1 MIDKEPTLSVKNL
14 AKSFVGQH
22 GTVHALRDVSFEI
35 GQGQSLS
42 IVGESGCGK
51 TTAALCI
58 AGLQSLDS
66 GSVALSGKNFSA
78 APRAEQNHLRRDF
91 GMVFQNPLSALNP
104 RMRIWQSVAEPL
116 RVHQQKLSREIR
128 QQRAHAALEQVG
140 LGVQHFRAFPSEL
153 SGGQLQRVV
162 LARALILNPKL
173 VILDEPTSALDV
185 SIQAQVLNLLQ
196 ELRDTRGLSYLF
208 ITHNLA
214 LVEVLTDQVVVMYA
228 GRVVESGPAEVVFAK
243 PRHPYTQEL
252 IRTIP
257 EATPKN
263 RAVFRA
269 FNAGQIQAAAEV
281 GCAYRLR
288 CAYAKLAC
296 ASATPPLATAAHA
309 VACLF
314 PLA

>member
-1 MIDKEPTLSVKNL
+1 MEQAPTLSVKNL
-14 AKSFVGQH
+14 TKRYVGQH
-22 GTVHALRDVSFEI
+22 GIVHALRDLSFDI
-35 GQGQSLS
+35 PHGHSLS
-42 IVGESGCGK
+42 LVGESGCGK

-66 GSVALSGKNFSA
+66 GSVQLSGKNFSGA
-78 APRAEQNHLRRDF
+78 ARAAQNQLRRDF
-91 GMVFQNPLSALNP
+91 GIVFQNPLSALNP
-104 RMRIWQSVAEPL
+104 RLRIWQSVAEPL
-116 RVHQQKLSREIR
+116 RVHEPSISAEVQR
-128 QQRAHAALEQVG
+128 QQAQAALDQVG
-140 LGVQHFRAFPSEL
+140 LGMQHFSAFPSEL

-196 ELRDTRGLSYLF
+196 ELRETRGLSYLF

-214 LVEVLTDQVVVMYA
+214 LVEVLTDNVIVMYA
-228 GRVVESGPAEVVFAK
+228 GRVVEAGPAHVVFAN

-257 EATPKN
+257 EAIPKK
-263 RAVFRA
+263 RTAFRA
-269 FNAGQIQAAAEV
+269 INMEQVHAAAEV

-288 CAYAKLAC
+288 CANAKPDC
-296 ASATPPLATAAHA
+296 AGAIPQPATESHA